1 MSKNKDKGAINVE
14 RIAINVKGA
23 VKDKDKRIAVN
34 KRIGER
40 DKMPK
45 KTEVGRNPV
54 ERSDMTTDD
63 YEDLRLV
70 VKDIEKE
77 LNEKC
82 TSIIIL
88 KTDELFGLNKV
99 DKDTFIARFN
109 ELIDSYAILNMRYST
124 LSAKLKSI
132 LTNSKNDKIV
142 ESINNR
148 IDVEITQLK
157 NEYDASAHT
166 EKTFSDLARFQQNI
180 QDLSDELM
188 KAKYEYTYVQSI
200 DKNSAGM
207 KNVGN
212 HINVLV
218 KDVYTL
224 NQLIIPI

>member
-207 KNVGN
+207 KNVDN
-212 HINVLV
+212 RINVLV

>member
-14 RIAINVKGA
+14 RIAINVKGV

-34 KRIGER
+34 KRIDKR

-54 ERSDMTTDD
+54 ERSVMTTDD

-109 ELIDSYAILNMRYST
+109 ELRDSYAILNMRYSA

-148 IDVEITQLK
+148 IDVEISQLK

-207 KNVGN
+207 KNVDN
-212 HINVLV
+212 RINVLV

>member
-34 KRIGER
+34 KRIGQR

-45 KTEVGRNPV
+45 KMDVGRNPV

-99 DKDTFIARFN
+99 DKDTFIERFN
-109 ELIDSYAILNMRYST
+109 ELRDSYAILNMRYSA

-148 IDVEITQLK
+148 IDVEVSQLK

-207 KNVGN
+207 KNVDN
-212 HINVLV
+212 RINVLV